1 MVNAVD
7 GLLSGIGDNLGGMW
21 DDLVGNLAFGK
32 SIKKVASKVKTGAKQ
47 YAASTPQGQ
56 AITAG
61 QSAMKKQKSKGTKS
75 VIPKPGKKGG
85 RVSSWFSNLTET
97 KIYGIPVLY
106 AGLGTMFIGLPLLK
120 KMGRKR

>member
-7 GLLSGIGDNLGGMW
+7 GLLSGIGNI
-21 DDLVGNLAFGK
+21 VGNLAFGK
-32 SIKKVASKVKTGAKQ
+32 SIKKVASKIKTGAKQ

-61 QSAMKKQKSKGTKS
+61 QSAMKKQGKKKS
-75 VIPKPGKKGG
+75 VIPKPGKKGSKVSG
-85 RVSSWFSNLTET
+85 ISSWFSNLTET